1 MKAIGAAAFLL
12 CCGAA
17 SAQNLA
23 DGFADAKDGGRVH
36 VSGFVCPPKI
46 GMFERDAVGEKDST
60 SNAGF
65 CAYSERD
72 GVYGTVTLTLLKG
85 PYDPKASLGPNFV
98 VQEGIGA
105 RRVAETTVKDPVSA
119 IGIYTRTYET
129 SKLESLHYK
138 MLFTGAAVGSWAV
151 ETTIEYADPRDN
163 AAQKEFFDTIYA
175 AALKQ
180 IAKTPQAPVNPAPV
194 QTP

>member
-1 MKAIGAAAFLL
+1 MRHLIRNSLAGIAAALL
-12 CCGAA
+12 LLPAH
-17 SAQNLA
+17 AQNLA
-23 DGFADAKDGGRVH
+23 DGFSDGKDGGRVH

-46 GMFERDAVGEKDST
+46 GLFERDAVGEKDST

-85 PYDPKASLGPNFV
+85 PYDPKASLGPDFV
-98 VQEGIGA
+98 EQEGIGA
-105 RRVAETTVKDPVSA
+105 RQVAETTVKVAGSPV
-119 IGIYTRTYET
+119 GLYTRTYET

-138 MLFTGAAVGSWAV
+138 MLFTGAPFGNWAV

-163 AAQKEFFDTIYA
+163 VWLLEVLDANGAQPSLPPSCARI
-175 AALKQ
+175 
-180 IAKTPQAPVNPAPV
+180 
-194 QTP
+194 